1 MENEIKKVWNAAEI
15 YVKHE
20 LGEICEGDSAY
31 DKNVPDLEAYLNM
44 SIFEDIKKYVIIIK
58 DNETIKTKVVS
69 LDEIKDIIKIYDNL
83 FQNLSEIKNLSSVD
97 IHNIYIN
104 KNKNIKV
111 LTIDSSK
118 LYITILL

>member
-1 MENEIKKVWNAAEI
+1 M
-15 YVKHE
+15 
-20 LGEICEGDSAY
+20 
-31 DKNVPDLEAYLNM
+31 
-44 SIFEDIKKYVIIIK
+44 EDIKKYVIIIK

-83 FQNLSEIKNLSSVD
+83 FQNLSEIKKLSSVD

-111 LTIDSSK
+111 LTIDSEK
-118 LYITILL
+118 LYITLLPCHEKRR

>member
-1 MENEIKKVWNAAEI
+1 M
-15 YVKHE
+15 
-20 LGEICEGDSAY
+20 
-31 DKNVPDLEAYLNM
+31 
-44 SIFEDIKKYVIIIK
+44 EDIKKYVIIIK

-69 LDEIKDIIKIYDNL
+69 LNEIKDIIKIYDNL